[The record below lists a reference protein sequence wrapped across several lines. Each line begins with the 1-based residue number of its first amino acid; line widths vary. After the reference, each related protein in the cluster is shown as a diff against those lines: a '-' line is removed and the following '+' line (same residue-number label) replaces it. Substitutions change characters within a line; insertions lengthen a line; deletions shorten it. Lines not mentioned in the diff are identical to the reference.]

1 MFGYNSL
8 FSGQT
13 LYEKYIYQM
22 YNITMTSLPI
32 MWYAL
37 YDFEFEKDR
46 PADQM
51 ESNKYE
57 NDTKLLL
64 RNPMLYKIGMNNQC
78 FSLKKLFLWIL
89 YAIYH
94 SAIIYGSNL
103 YIVM

>member
-46 PADQM
+46 PADQI
-51 ESNKYE
+51 ESNK
-57 NDTKLLL
+57 NDSKLLL

>member
-32 MWYAL
+32 MWFAL

-46 PADQM
+46 PADQKD
-51 ESNKYE
+51 SNK
-57 NDTKLLL
+57 NDSNLLL
-64 RNPMLYKIGMNNQC
+64 RNPVLYKIGMNN
-78 FSLKKLFLWIL
+78 
-89 YAIYH
+89 
-94 SAIIYGSNL
+94 
-103 YIVM
+103 

>member
-32 MWYAL
+32 MWFAI

-46 PADQM
+46 VPAD
-51 ESNKYE
+51 SKDSK
-57 NDTKLLL
+57 NDLKLLL
-64 RNPMLYKIGMNNQC
+64 RNPLLYKIGMNN
-78 FSLKKLFLWIL
+78 
-89 YAIYH
+89 
-94 SAIIYGSNL
+94 
-103 YIVM
+103 

>member
-32 MWYAL
+32 MWFAL

-46 PADQM
+46 PAVSKD
-51 ESNKYE
+51 SNK
-57 NDTKLLL
+57 NDSKLLL
-64 RNPMLYKIGMNNQC
+64 RNPLLYKIGMNN
-78 FSLKKLFLWIL
+78 
-89 YAIYH
+89 
-94 SAIIYGSNL
+94 
-103 YIVM
+103 